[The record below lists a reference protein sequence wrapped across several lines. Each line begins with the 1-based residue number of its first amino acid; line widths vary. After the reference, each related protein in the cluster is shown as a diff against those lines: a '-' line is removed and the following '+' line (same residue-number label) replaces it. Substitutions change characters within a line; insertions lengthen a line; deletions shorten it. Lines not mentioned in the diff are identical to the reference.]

1 MKFFLILCF
10 NSLLDRMKSHMI
22 KSKSSSIR
30 FVILNSLLFFQGCL
44 YVLLG
49 DSTIFIPTKPS
60 WILREKLWPA
70 LASITYTTKE
80 SIQELIEKISKKIHD
95 HFVSNAIVQTTNETS
110 RNAAMNISH
119 SIDRH
124 ERDNSMDIQSYTNL
138 MEILSSF
145 LQNDS
150 L

>member
-1 MKFFLILCF
+1 
-10 NSLLDRMKSHMI
+10 MI
-22 KSKSSSIR
+22 KSKSS
-30 FVILNSLLFFQGCL
+30 VLADLILISSSLFQGCL

-49 DSTIFIPTKPS
+49 DSTFFLPTKPS

-95 HFVSNAIVQTTNETS
+95 HFVSNVILQITNDTS
-110 RNAAMNISH
+110 RNVAMNISH
-119 SIDRH
+119 SSIEQH
-124 ERDNSMDIQSYTNL
+124 ERDNSMDIQSYENL